1 MKSFLLIEDDDIF
14 NLIHNQLILQSYQ
27 TAKITIFKY
36 AQQALD
42 YLISDSEN
50 MPDVIFLDL
59 NMPEMNGFEFI
70 DLLIDH
76 FDQNSITS
84 KLYLVSS
91 TLDHRDKDRAKSY
104 SCVNGLIDKPL
115 TTKFIE
121 SLFIEN

>member
-14 NLIHNQLILQSYQ
+14 NLIHNQLILQSYP

-42 YLISDSEN
+42 YLLNDSKN

-70 DLLIDH
+70 DLLINH
-76 FDQNSITS
+76 FDQRNFAS
-84 KLYLVSS
+84 KLFLVSS

>member
-14 NLIHNQLILQSYQ
+14 NFIHNQIILQASPD
-27 TAKITIFKY
+27 AKITIFKY

-42 YLISDSEN
+42 YLIQDPEN
-50 MPDVIFLDL
+50 LPDVIFLDL

-70 DLLIDH
+70 DNLINH
-76 FDQNSITS
+76 FDQKSIMS

-104 SCVNGLIDKPL
+104 FCVKGMIDKPL
-115 TTKFIE
+115 TTSFIE
-121 SLFIEN
+121 SLLIEH

>member
-14 NLIHNQLILQSYQ
+14 NLIHNQLILQSYP

-76 FDQNSITS
+76 FDQNRITS

-104 SCVNGLIDKPL
+104 SCVDGLIDKPL
-115 TTKFIE
+115 TTRLIE